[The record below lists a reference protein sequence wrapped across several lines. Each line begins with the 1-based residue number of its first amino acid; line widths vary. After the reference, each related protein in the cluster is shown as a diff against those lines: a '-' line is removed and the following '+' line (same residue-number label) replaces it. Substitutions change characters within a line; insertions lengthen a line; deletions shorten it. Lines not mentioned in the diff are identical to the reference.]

1 MRRHLW
7 IFAASLLLSACAPS
21 INSWQQL
28 ARDKLQQSVAAEF
41 GRQLGRGIGTVVTA
55 LGAEGGYLDDPLVR
69 ILLPPPLGLV
79 IGVARDL
86 QANPEAA
93 ALEILMNRAA
103 EQAIPGAGPVLQEL
117 VAGLDSR
124 EMAILL
130 EGDGAAAT
138 DYLRSRAEDAVL
150 AAVLPEVDRKLE
162 ESGAVAAYRDLIE
175 LEKEVETLK
184 GQGEELAGLVAS
196 DELGAY
202 VAGKAVDGLF
212 KHLGREEQAI
222 REVLSRPDLSAIG
235 LSKH

>member
-1 MRRHLW
+1 MRRNLW
-7 IFAASLLLSACAPS
+7 IFAASLLLAACTPS
-21 INSWQQL
+21 INGWQQL
-28 ARDKLQQSVAAEF
+28 AQDKLQQSVAAEF

-55 LGAEGGYLDDPLVR
+55 LGVAGGYLDDPLVR
-69 ILLPPPLGLV
+69 ILLPPPLGMV

-117 VAGLDSR
+117 VAGLNSR

-130 EGDGAAAT
+130 DGDGTAAT
-138 DYLRSRAEDAVL
+138 DYLRGRAEDAVL

-162 ESGAVAAYRDLIE
+162 ESGAVAAYRDLLE
-175 LEKEVETLK
+175 LEQEVETFK
-184 GQGEELAGLVAS
+184 EQGEELGGLVAS

-212 KHLGREEQAI
+212 KRLGREERAI
-222 REVLSRPDLSAIG
+222 REVLSRPELPATG
-235 LSKH
+235 LPR